1 MPGGTYFIGP
11 CVPSRKAAIS
21 GDVDKRLGELGFCK
35 SEFCRFLGA
44 MGTVTANGGWVTG
57 LFKMAS
63 SDGCLVVS
71 SAQNSLRV
79 PLAVRDRNHAVS

>member
-1 MPGGTYFIGP
+1 
-11 CVPSRKAAIS
+11 
-21 GDVDKRLGELGFCK
+21 
-35 SEFCRFLGA
+35 